1 MSSLSNA
8 SHLME
13 DVQGIRKA
21 QRADGTATVMA
32 IGTAHPP
39 HIFPQDTYAD
49 FYFRATNSEHKVELK
64 KKFDRICK
72 KTMIGKR
79 YFNYDEEFLKK
90 YPNITSFDEP
100 SLNDRQDICVPGVPA
115 LGAEAAVKAIAEWGR
130 PKSEITHLVF
140 CTSCGVDMPSA
151 DFQCAKLLGLR
162 TNVNKYCV
170 YMQGCY
176 AGGTVM
182 RYAKDLAENNR
193 GARVL
198 VVCAE
203 LTIIGLRGPN
213 ESHLDNAIGNS
224 LFGDGA
230 AALIVG
236 SDPIIGVEKPMFEI
250 VCAKQTVI
258 PNSEDVIHLHM
269 REAGLMFYMSKDSPE
284 TISNNV
290 EACLVD
296 VFKSVGMTP
305 PEDWNSLFWI
315 PHPGGRAI
323 LDQVEAK
330 LKLRPEKFRATRTV
344 LWDCGNMVSACVLYI
359 LDEMRRKSA
368 DEGLETYGE
377 GLEWGVL
384 LGFGPGMTVETI
396 LLHSLPLM

>member
-1 MSSLSNA
+1 MGSLSD
-8 SHLME
+8 STPLMK

-21 QRADGTATVMA
+21 QKADGTATVMA

-39 HIFPQDTYAD
+39 HIISQDSYAD
-49 FYFRATNSEHKVELK
+49 FYFRVTNSEHKVELK

-79 YFNYDEEFLKK
+79 YFNFDEEFLKK
-90 YPNITSFDEP
+90 YPNITSFDKP
-100 SLNDRQDICVPGVPA
+100 SLNDRHDICIPGVPA
-115 LGAEAAVKAIAEWGR
+115 LGAEAAVKAIEEWGR

-140 CTSCGVDMPSA
+140 CTSGGVDMPSA

-162 TNVNKYCV
+162 TNVNKYCI

-198 VVCAE
+198 MVCAE
-203 LTIIGLRGPN
+203 LTIIALRGPN
-213 ESHLDNAIGNS
+213 DSHIDNAIGNS

-258 PNSEDVIHLHM
+258 PNSEEVIHLHL
-269 REAGLMFYMSKDSPE
+269 RESGLMFYMTKDSAA
-284 TISNNV
+284 TISNNI

-330 LKLRPEKFRATRTV
+330 LKLRPEKFSATRTV
-344 LWDCGNMVSACVLYI
+344 LWDYGNMISACVLYI

-368 DEGLETYGE
+368 AEGLETYGE

-384 LGFGPGMTVETI
+384 LGFGPGMTIETI
-396 LLHSLPLM
+396 LLHSLPPV